1 MKLDFIFPPKTDYSD
16 HYAQGKFDLTWK
28 MVVFN
33 SVFLFIIAI
42 GYLIF
47 EPNAFPVAI
56 YAWAVA
62 ISLNICLYIFRK
74 FRLIGFLY
82 ALHGC
87 LFLVYTLN
95 FLPNVIHAI
104 EFFWMLVMTLYTFF
118 AIGKKAGYLILM
130 LNFFG
135 IAYYFYFSFQEN
147 IAHLTQH
154 IQTYQVTATVF
165 NIFVACVLMA
175 YLLRQFKN
183 TTSYAEKKFKSTN
196 AELENQNR
204 LVQAQNEEKTIML
217 KEIHHRVKNNL
228 QVITSLLRLQS
239 REIDDEKTK
248 TQFQDAVQRI
258 IAMSLIHEKMYQ
270 NENLSKI
277 DLKDYLDTLA
287 IDLIKT
293 YAGETH
299 VTLDINSQLDR
310 LGNNTLVPVALI
322 FNELISNSLK
332 HAFTRKKEG
341 EITVEL
347 IPKEIS
353 TNNKKNNINI
363 KDLFELTYK
372 DNGTWTTPIKE
383 GTFGL
388 ELIET
393 LTEQLD
399 GKVVRVSENGTT
411 YRFLLR
417 NIE

>member
-1 MKLDFIFPPKTDYSD
+1 MDYSFLLPPKTSYTD
-16 HYAQGKFDLTWK
+16 HYAIAKFDLTWK

-33 SVFLFIIAI
+33 SVFLFIVMV
-42 GYLIF
+42 GYFFF
-47 EPNAFPVAI
+47 EPDAFPAALYGWLVAI
-56 YAWAVA
+56 A
-62 ISLNICLYIFRK
+62 LNAALWHFKKYK
-74 FRLIGFLY
+74 VIGFVY

-95 FLPNVIHAI
+95 FMPTIIHSI
-104 EFFWMLVMTLYTFF
+104 EFFWMIVFTLYTFF
-118 AIGKKAGYLILM
+118 AIGKKTGYLLLLI
-130 LNFFG
+130 NFLG
-135 IAYYFYFSFQEN
+135 IANYFYFHFQDN
-147 IAHLTQH
+147 ILHLTQH
-154 IQTYQVTATVF
+154 IERYQVTATVF
-165 NIFVACVLMA
+165 NIFVSCVLIA

-183 TTSYAEKKFKSTN
+183 TTAFAENQFKAAN
-196 AELENQNR
+196 AELENRTR

-248 TQFQDAVQRI
+248 AQFQDAVQRI

-287 IDLIKT
+287 ADLIHT
-293 YAGETH
+293 YADNIKI
-299 VTLDINSQLDR
+299 TLDINSALDR

-332 HAFTRKKEG
+332 HAFNDMDHGHIK
-341 EITVEL
+341 VEL
-347 IPKEIS
+347 FPRE
-353 TNNKKNNINI
+353 KNM
-363 KDLFELTYK
+363 FELMFK
-372 DNGTWTTPIKE
+372 DNGTWSEPVKE
-383 GTFGL
+383 GSFGL

-399 GKVVRVSENGTT
+399 GKVERKSENGTV
-411 YRFLLR
+411 YRFILK
-417 NIE
+417 NVE

>member
-1 MKLDFIFPPKTDYSD
+1 MKLDFIFPPKSEYED
-16 HYAQGKFDLTWK
+16 HYAQAKFDLTWK

-42 GYLIF
+42 FYLFF
-47 EPNAFPVAI
+47 EREAFGAAV
-56 YAWAVA
+56 YAWTIA
-62 ISLNICLYIFRK
+62 ILLNVGLYLFRK
-74 FRLIGFLY
+74 FRLIGFIY

-87 LFLVYTLN
+87 LFLIYTLN

-104 EFFWMLVMTLYTFF
+104 EFFWMMVMTLYTFF
-118 AIGKKAGYLILM
+118 AIGKKAGYLILII
-130 LNFFG
+130 NFLG
-135 IAYYFYFSFQEN
+135 TVYYFYFSFQEN
-147 IAHLTQH
+147 IAHLTEH

-183 TTSYAEKKFKSTN
+183 TTSYAERKFKAAN

-239 REIDDEKTK
+239 REIEDEKTK
-248 TQFQDAVQRI
+248 AQFQDAVQRI

-287 IDLIKT
+287 IDLIKS
-293 YAGETH
+293 YAGDIRI
-299 VTLDINSQLDR
+299 TLDISSQLER

-332 HAFTRKKEG
+332 HAFNGQKEG
-341 EITVEL
+341 KIMVEL
-347 IPKEIS
+347 KPREIRETDS
-353 TNNKKNNINI
+353 KNRLKI
-363 KDLFELTYK
+363 KDMFELIYK
-372 DNGTWTTPIKE
+372 DSGHWVEPDNE
-383 GTFGL
+383 GSFGL

-399 GKVVRVSENGTT
+399 GKVERSYDNGTK
-411 YRFLLR
+411 YIFLLR
-417 NIE
+417 NVE

>member
-1 MKLDFIFPPKTDYSD
+1 MDYSFLLPPKTSYTD
-16 HYAQGKFDLTWK
+16 HYAIAKFDLTWK

-33 SVFLFIIAI
+33 SVFLFIVMVGYFFFEPDAFPAALYGWLVAI
-42 GYLIF
+42 GL
-47 EPNAFPVAI
+47 NAALWHFKKYKV
-56 YAWAVA
+56 
-62 ISLNICLYIFRK
+62 
-74 FRLIGFLY
+74 IGFVY

-95 FLPNVIHAI
+95 FMPTVIHSI
-104 EFFWMLVMTLYTFF
+104 EFFWMIVFTLYTFF
-118 AIGKKAGYLILM
+118 AIGKKTGYLLLLI
-130 LNFFG
+130 NFLG
-135 IAYYFYFSFQEN
+135 IANYFYFHFQDN
-147 IAHLTQH
+147 ILHLTQH
-154 IQTYQVTATVF
+154 MERYQVTATVF
-165 NIFVACVLMA
+165 NIFVSCILIA

-183 TTSYAEKKFKSTN
+183 TTAFAENQFKAAN
-196 AELENQNR
+196 AELENRTR

-248 TQFQDAVQRI
+248 AQFQDAVQRI

-287 IDLIKT
+287 ADLIHT
-293 YAGETH
+293 YADNIKI
-299 VTLDINSQLDR
+299 TLDINSTLDR

-332 HAFTRKKEG
+332 HAFNDLDHGQIK
-341 EITVEL
+341 VEL
-347 IPKEIS
+347 FPRE
-353 TNNKKNNINI
+353 KNM
-363 KDLFELTYK
+363 FELMYK
-372 DNGTWTTPIKE
+372 DNGKWTEPVKE
-383 GTFGL
+383 GSFGL

-399 GKVVRVSENGTT
+399 GKVERKSENGTV
-411 YRFLLR
+411 YRFILK
-417 NIE
+417 NVE

>member
-1 MKLDFIFPPKTDYSD
+1 MKIDYSFLLPPKTSYKDVYD
-16 HYAQGKFDLTWK
+16 VGKFDLTWK

-33 SVFLFIIAI
+33 SFFLFFVSFGYYFFEPRAFGASVYAWVIAI
-42 GYLIF
+42 GLH
-47 EPNAFPVAI
+47 VA
-56 YAWAVA
+56 
-62 ISLNICLYIFRK
+62 LYFFRK
-74 FRLIGFLY
+74 YRLIGFLY

-95 FLPNVIHAI
+95 FMPYVIHAI
-104 EFFWMLVMTLYTFF
+104 EFFWMIVFTLYTFF
-118 AIGKKAGYLILM
+118 AIGKKAGYLTLII
-130 LNFFG
+130 NFAG
-135 IAYYFYFSFQEN
+135 IFNYFYFHFQDN
-147 IAHLTQH
+147 ILFLSIHLE
-154 IQTYQVTATVF
+154 TYQVTATVL
-165 NIFVACVLMA
+165 NICGSFVMIA

-183 TTSYAEKKFKSTN
+183 TTSFAEKKFKAAN
-196 AELENQNR
+196 AELENRNR

-248 TQFQDAVQRI
+248 AQFQDAVQRI

-287 IDLIKT
+287 VDLIKT
-293 YAGETH
+293 YAGNIR
-299 VTLDINSQLDR
+299 VSLDITSKLDR

-332 HAFTRKKEG
+332 HAFANCDHG
-341 EITVEL
+341 QITV
-347 IPKEIS
+347 
-353 TNNKKNNINI
+353 
-363 KDLFELTYK
+363 DLFPREKNMFELMYK
-372 DNGTWTTPIKE
+372 DNGTWSEPNKE
-383 GTFGL
+383 GSFGL

-399 GKVVRVSENGTT
+399 GKVERTSENGTV
-411 YRFLLR
+411 YRFLLK